1 MTASFPDLTRT
12 EIDSKTDTDAGSL
25 ESEGTSDLLR
35 VSERSGL

>member
-25 ESEGTSDLLR
+25 ESEGTGECPLSIL
-35 VSERSGL
+35 EYT